1 MRTGGEHIDLIR
13 ILKHHVEQAGASMDQ
28 LLSMSG
34 LERISIKSER
44 AEKETEVVAL
54 LQSAIELTKDP
65 ALPLLLGRN
74 FDIGTMGT
82 FGFAVMSCADIN
94 AYLRLMTRYQKTVG
108 VGPGWRVLDHDRNS
122 EKGMLAR
129 MIVTLGSSEQRRIVS
144 ELIFSQFCT
153 AIEFLINGPLDGA
166 ELHLNYAPPNHSIEY
181 QRLISTPVK
190 FNQPYCQLVLPRQLL
205 NRHVRTANP
214 ASHVI
219 FLQQCEELLRNLN
232 KVENTSAAVRRIL
245 LQSADFPNISQ
256 VAESLHVSE
265 RTLRRR
271 LNGESTS
278 FRALT
283 EEIKSTLA
291 QEYLL
296 KTDITVSEIA
306 HLLKY
311 TEAVNFRQAF
321 MRWQGVTPAQYRHS
335 DDFSLG

>member
-1 MRTGGEHIDLIR
+1 MRTRGEQIDLIR
-13 ILKHHVEQAGASMDQ
+13 VLMHHVEQAGGSMDQ

-34 LERISIKSER
+34 LERIPIKSER
-44 AEKETEVVAL
+44 AQQETEVVAM

-65 ALPLLLGRN
+65 ALPLRLGRN
-74 FDIGTMGT
+74 FDIGNMGT
-82 FGFAVMSCADIN
+82 FGFAVMSCTDIS
-94 AYLRLMTRYQKTVG
+94 ACLRLMTRYQKTVG
-108 VGPGWRVLDHDRNS
+108 MGPGWRVLDQDHNP
-122 EKGMLAR
+122 EKGMLVR
-129 MIVTLGSSEQRRIVS
+129 MIITLGSSEQRRIVS

-153 AIEFLINGPLDGA
+153 AIEFLISGPLDGA
-166 ELHLNYAPPNHSIEY
+166 ELHLNYPPPSHSIEY
-181 QRLISTPVK
+181 QRLVSVRVK
-190 FNQPYCQLVLPRQLL
+190 FNQPYCQLLLPRQLL

-232 KVENTSAAVRRIL
+232 KVENTSAAVRRLL
-245 LQSADFPNISQ
+245 LQSADFPNICQ

-271 LNGESTS
+271 LNGESSS

-283 EEIKSTLA
+283 EEIKNTLA

-296 KTDITVSEIA
+296 NTDITVSEIA
-306 HLLKY
+306 HLLDY

-321 MRWQGVTPAQYRHS
+321 MRWQGVTPGQYRHS
-335 DDFSLG
+335 EFSSSG

>member
-1 MRTGGEHIDLIR
+1 MRTRGEQIDLIR
-13 ILKHHVEQAGASMDQ
+13 ILMHHVEQAGGSMDQ

-44 AEKETEVVAL
+44 AQQETEVVAM

-65 ALPLLLGRN
+65 ALPLRLGRN
-74 FDIGTMGT
+74 FDIGNMGT

-94 AYLRLMTRYQKTVG
+94 ACLRLMTRYQKTVG
-108 VGPGWRVLDHDRNS
+108 VGPGWRVLDQDHS
-122 EKGMLAR
+122 PEKGMLVR
-129 MIVTLGSSEQRRIVS
+129 MIITLGSSERRRIVS

-153 AIEFLINGPLDGA
+153 AIEFLISGPLDGA
-166 ELHLNYAPPNHSIEY
+166 ELHLNYPPPSHSIEY
-181 QRLISTPVK
+181 QRLISARVK
-190 FNQPYCQLVLPRQLL
+190 FNRPYCQLLLPRQLL

-232 KVENTSAAVRRIL
+232 KVENTSAAVRRLL
-245 LQSADFPNISQ
+245 LQSADFPNICQ

-271 LNGESTS
+271 LNGESSS

-283 EEIKSTLA
+283 EEVKNTLA

-296 KTDITVSEIA
+296 NTDITVSEIA
-306 HLLKY
+306 HLLNY

-321 MRWQGVTPAQYRHS
+321 VRWQGVTPRQYRHS
-335 DDFSLG
+335 EFSSLG